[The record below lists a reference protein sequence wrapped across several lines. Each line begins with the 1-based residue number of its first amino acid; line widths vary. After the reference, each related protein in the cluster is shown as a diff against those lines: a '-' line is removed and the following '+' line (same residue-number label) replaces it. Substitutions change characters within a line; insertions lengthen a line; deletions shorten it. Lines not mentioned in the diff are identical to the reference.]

1 MIRLIAIVVSL
12 FATTALAEKMK
23 LAVTTS
29 FHNSGLS
36 DLLLP
41 VILEDTGLEV
51 QLLIVGTGQALRLG
65 EAGDV
70 DAILVHSEA
79 AEEVFV

>member
-51 QLLIVGTGQALRLG
+51 QLLI
-65 EAGDV
+65 
-70 DAILVHSEA
+70 
-79 AEEVFV
+79 